1 MSTAMAVLPTTTSL
15 NRVRGIG
22 ISKPGGCWWRGSEIS
37 STWDCQT
44 TWLTRSLGC
53 LAGLGLK
60 HRRQRRLKE
69 RLARRVLVLSSS
81 EFEQFFEE
89 GPTELAHAGTPASGL
104 RQAQQGRMCKEW
116 VRKVLQER
124 HPEAEMLDPDP
135 GFCCNGSRRGSDQA
149 EYDFLLE
156 GQRVK
161 AKSSKMAWS
170 LKARLWTVEYLRVRL
185 AYGERAE
192 PAFDDLYLVILSPK
206 GLHLI
211 KHDLVTGV
219 STRGRSTEVGG
230 HIIKMRGST
239 GTTFWKDAL
248 DEILEKLC
256 VRGGCSVVAEKTFSE
271 LNPNEVLRGR
281 VSRGQAAVAG
291 LPMSTMSKEKRGKRI
306 QEIGLAIDR
315 KLHPGSKFSFPKGN
329 RGKANASANWV
340 RGSVRVELKS
350 SGLTFHRAN
359 HLWQCHFH
367 CIKTDLFDEL
377 RLAIYSCKGIHFYSV
392 KSLEHLQLSS
402 AGAATIQNCY
412 TKVFYGP
419 RHELDPLEALKAIQ
433 AKMALSGCELVA
445 IVEWEKGSSTPRTSS
460 TEPKWGKGEGVVA
473 CSCTNAIL
481 QKSSQV
487 PRPYSPLSS
496 SYQAEHYPY
505 L

>member
-1 MSTAMAVLPTTTSL
+1 MLTYVGCVSQEAFEEADRTQIPKLCGSSHVNSMAVLPTTTTSL

-22 ISKPGGCWWRGSEIS
+22 LSKPGGCWWRGSEIS

-149 EYDFLLE
+149 DYDFLLE

-161 AKSSKMAWS
+161 AKSSRMAWS
-170 LKARLWTVEYLRVRL
+170 LKAALWTVEYPRVRL
-185 AYGERAE
+185 AYGERYE
-192 PAFDDLYLVILSPK
+192 HAFDDLYLVILSPK

-211 KHDLVTGV
+211 KHDLVTRV
-219 STRGRSTEVGG
+219 STRGMLTKIGG
-230 HIIKMRGST
+230 RCIKVRGSK
-239 GTTFWKDAL
+239 GTDGWEEAL
-248 DEILEKLC
+248 GEILEKLC
-256 VRGGCSVVAEKTFSE
+256 GRGGCSLVAEETFSE
-271 LNPNEVLRGR
+271 LNLQEIVSHR
-281 VSRGQAAVAG
+281 VSPGQAAVAG
-291 LPMSTMSKEKRGKRI
+291 LPMSSMSSEKRGKRL

-315 KLHPGSKFSFPKGN
+315 RLHPHHDFSFAKGN
-329 RGKANASANWV
+329 RGKSNAPTDWV
-340 RGSVRVELKS
+340 RGTDRVELKS
-350 SGLTFHRAN
+350 CGLTFNRAKN
-359 HLWQCHFH
+359 RWRCDFQH
-367 CIKTDLFDEL
+367 IKPDLFDEL
-377 RLAIYSCKGIHFYSV
+377 WLAIYTSVGIHYYRS
-392 KSLEHLQLSS
+392 KCGSSLAFST
-402 AGAATIQNCY
+402 AGAATEVDGHQLSL
-412 TKVFYGP
+412 YGP
-419 RHELDPLEALKAIQ
+419 RGELDGLEALKTIQ
-433 AKMALSGCELVA
+433 ATMISKGCELVA
-445 IVEWEKGSSTPRTSS
+445 ILRWEKRGSTLDASAAGDRI
-460 TEPKWGKGEGVVA
+460 GV
-473 CSCTNAIL
+473 
-481 QKSSQV
+481 
-487 PRPYSPLSS
+487 
-496 SYQAEHYPY
+496 
-505 L
+505 